1 MNQIIINTCTTET
14 QYTDTFPAPCPDT
27 FPGTGRGPRPGIPV
41 PCEEDNVSFQLD
53 GETRERVL
61 AYAKLEHLALPV
73 FFRSIIDCGLKTY
86 EYQGGF

>member
-14 QYTDTFPAPCPDT
+14 QYTDTFPAV
-27 FPGTGRGPRPGIPV
+27 FRGTGRGPRPGFPV

>member
-1 MNQIIINTCTTET
+1 MNQIIINNCTTEN
-14 QYTDTFPAPCPDT
+14 QYTDTF
-27 FPGTGRGPRPGIPV
+27 RYPRPGIPV

>member
-1 MNQIIINTCTTET
+1 MNQIIINTCTTEN
-14 QYTDTFPAPCPDT
+14 QYTDTFPAA

-41 PCEEDNVSFQLD
+41 PCEEDNVSLRLD

>member
-14 QYTDTFPAPCPDT
+14 QYTDTFPAV
-27 FPGTGRGPRPGIPV
+27 FPGTGRGSRPGIPV

>member
-14 QYTDTFPAPCPDT
+14 QYTDTIPAT
-27 FPGTGRGPRPGIPV
+27 FPGTGRGSRPGFPV